1 MLEKSI
7 YSKKNLNR
15 KKLSKNINLTKD
27 PIWDLLRKVTIPAS
41 VGSLF
46 QTFYNLVDT
55 WFAGK
60 ISAEAIAAIAKSFP
74 IFFVII
80 AVGVGIGAA
89 TNASIGNLIGEKK
102 INKASLLVA
111 QSVVFAILISIIV
124 TLFGLNASNFLLTV
138 MGSDIA
144 SIALT
149 REYLDIIFYGTFIVM
164 IQISLN
170 GTLNAQGDTK
180 SYRNALIFSFFLNI
194 LLNPLFI
201 FGSTNSFIWISNFI
215 PVLINFNFP
224 GIIPE
229 FGISGLAIATVI
241 SQLIGTIYLA
251 YKVNL
256 CGLRKYLNI
265 KCFIPK
271 LDLLQD
277 LFSQAVPIMFSML
290 FIGVGIFNIL
300 YFIGQF
306 GELATAGYGAALRV
320 EQVFLLPVIGLN
332 TAVLSI
338 GGQNFGAKEFYRI
351 KELYLKALLFGCSFM
366 VVAGIILFFG
376 AEFFVSQFTNNSEA
390 IYHGAIYLKIAALIG
405 PIYPV
410 FFVTT
415 AVFQALKKPI
425 YSLYLS
431 ILRLTALP
439 FLSLWYVINIRAGNY
454 NDIFYTIMITNWLM
468 GIAVL
473 SFIPFFFRKKLRMSF
488 KKLFVF

>member
-1 MLEKSI
+1 M
-7 YSKKNLNR
+7 SKKL
-15 KKLSKNINLTKD
+15 NLTKD
-27 PIWDLLRKVTIPAS
+27 PIWYLLRKVTIPAS

-55 WFAGK
+55 WFAGR
-60 ISAEAIAAIAKSFP
+60 ISAEAIGAIAKSFP
-74 IFFVII
+74 IYFVII

-89 TNASIGNLIGEKK
+89 TNASIGNLLGAKK
-102 INKASLLVA
+102 TNQASLLVA
-111 QSVVFAILISIIV
+111 QSILFAIIISIIV
-124 TLFGLNASNFLLTV
+124 TLFGLNASNFLLSV
-138 MGSDIA
+138 MGSDPQ
-144 SIALT
+144 SIILT

-180 SYRNALIFSFFLNI
+180 SYRNVLIFSFFLNI
-194 LLNPLFI
+194 ILNPI
-201 FGSTNSFIWISNFI
+201 FIWGYGFI
-215 PVLINFNFP
+215 PA
-224 GIIPE
+224 
-229 FGISGLAIATVI
+229 FGIGGLAIATVI

-251 YKVNL
+251 YKVNS
-256 CGLRKYLNI
+256 CKLRKYLYI
-265 KCFIPK
+265 QCFIPK
-271 LDLLQD
+271 LDLLRD

-338 GGQNFGAKEFYRI
+338 GGQNFGAKEYYRI
-351 KELYLKALLFGCSFM
+351 KELYSKALLFGSSFM
-366 VVAGIILFFG
+366 AVAGVILFFG
-376 AEFFVSQFTNNSEA
+376 AEFFVSQFTNNAEA

-405 PIYPV
+405 PVYPV
-410 FFVTT
+410 FFITT
-415 AVFQALKKPI
+415 AVFQALKKSI

-439 FLSLWYVINIRAGNY
+439 FLSLWYVINIRAGDY
-454 NDIFYTIMITNWLM
+454 NDIFYTIMATNWLM

-473 SFIPFFFRKKLRMSF
+473 SFIPFFLRKKLNISF

>member
-1 MLEKSI
+1 M
-7 YSKKNLNR
+7 SKKL
-15 KKLSKNINLTKD
+15 NLTKD
-27 PIWDLLRKVTIPAS
+27 PIWYLLRKVTIPAS

-55 WFAGK
+55 WFAGR
-60 ISAEAIAAIAKSFP
+60 ISAEAIGAIAKSFP
-74 IFFVII
+74 IYFVII

-102 INKASLLVA
+102 DNQASLLVA
-111 QSVVFAILISIIV
+111 QSVVFAIVISIIV
-124 TLFGLNASNFLLTV
+124 TLFGLNASNFLLSV
-138 MGSDIA
+138 MGSDLQ
-144 SIALT
+144 SIILT

-180 SYRNALIFSFFLNI
+180 SYRNVLIFSFFLNI
-194 LLNPLFI
+194 ILNPI
-201 FGSTNSFIWISNFI
+201 FIWGYGFI
-215 PVLINFNFP
+215 PA
-224 GIIPE
+224 
-229 FGISGLAIATVI
+229 FGIAGLAIATVI

-251 YKVNL
+251 YKVNS
-256 CGLRKYLNI
+256 CKLRKYLYI
-265 KCFIPK
+265 QCFIPK
-271 LDLLQD
+271 LDLLRD
-277 LFSQAVPIMFSML
+277 LFSQAVPIIFSML

-338 GGQNFGAKEFYRI
+338 GGQNFGAKEYYRI
-351 KELYLKALLFGCSFM
+351 KELYSKALLFGSSFM
-366 VVAGIILFFG
+366 AVAGVILFFG
-376 AEFFVSQFTNNSEA
+376 AEFFVSQFTNNAEA

-405 PIYPV
+405 PVYPV
-410 FFVTT
+410 FFITT

-439 FLSLWYVINIRAGNY
+439 FLSLWYVINIRAGDY
-454 NDIFYTIMITNWLM
+454 NDIFYTIMATNWLM

-473 SFIPFFFRKKLRMSF
+473 SFIPFFLRKKLKISF

>member
-1 MLEKSI
+1 M
-7 YSKKNLNR
+7 SKKL
-15 KKLSKNINLTKD
+15 NLTKD
-27 PIWDLLRKVTIPAS
+27 SIWYLLEKVTIPAS

-60 ISAEAIAAIAKSFP
+60 ISAEAIGAIAKSFP
-74 IFFVII
+74 IYFVII

-89 TNASIGNLIGEKK
+89 TNASIGNLLGAKK
-102 INKASLLVA
+102 TNQASLLVA
-111 QSVVFAILISIIV
+111 QSIIFAIIISIIV
-124 TLFGLNASNFLLTV
+124 TLFGLNASDFLLTV
-138 MGSDIA
+138 MGSDLQ
-144 SIALT
+144 SIILT

-180 SYRNALIFSFFLNI
+180 SYRNVLIFSFFLNI
-194 LLNPLFI
+194 ILNPI
-201 FGSTNSFIWISNFI
+201 FIWGYGFI
-215 PVLINFNFP
+215 PA
-224 GIIPE
+224 
-229 FGISGLAIATVI
+229 FGIGGLAIATVI
-241 SQLIGTIYLA
+241 SQLIGTVYLA
-251 YKVNL
+251 YKVNS
-256 CGLRKYLNI
+256 CKLRKYLYI
-265 KCFIPK
+265 QCFIPK
-271 LDLLQD
+271 YALMRDLL
-277 LFSQAVPIMFSML
+277 SQAVPIMFSML

-351 KELYLKALLFGCSFM
+351 KELYYKALLFGCSFM
-366 VVAGIILFFG
+366 AIAGIFLFFG
-376 AEFFVSQFTNNSEA
+376 AELFVSQFTNNTEA

-410 FFVTT
+410 FFITT
-415 AVFQALKKPI
+415 AVFQALKKSI

-431 ILRLTALP
+431 ILRLTAFP
-439 FLSLWYVINIRAGNY
+439 FLSLWYVINVRGGNY
-454 NDIFYTIMITNWLM
+454 NDIFYTIMATNWLM
-468 GIAVL
+468 GLAVL
-473 SFIPFFFRKKLRMSF
+473 FFIPFFFRKKLRISF
-488 KKLFVF
+488 KNLFVF